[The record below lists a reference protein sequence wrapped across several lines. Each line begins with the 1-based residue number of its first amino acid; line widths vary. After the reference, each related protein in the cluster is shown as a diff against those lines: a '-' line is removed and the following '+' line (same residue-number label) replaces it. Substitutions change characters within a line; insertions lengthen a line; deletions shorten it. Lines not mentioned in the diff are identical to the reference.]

1 MKSELGEV
9 ERQWLPSDLDDLDD
23 LSMNEYQK
31 FTRETDRMP
40 PDSLD
45 MPLLGLF
52 GEIGSLLS
60 ELKKKQRD
68 QRAYIKYDGA
78 VLEELGDVLW
88 YFCRLAARADLSLEV
103 LAQRSFRDL
112 RDWDLVDETFHG
124 RFGDIQKAHDAAA
137 AAEYETRLVLL
148 AGRAGDLMNDFG
160 AGRITANR
168 DVLSA
173 HLVDVF
179 RALIAAAE
187 AADVSLDEAARRNL
201 EKTFSRWPSREC
213 YPPLVDGHMIEIE
226 RLPRQFSMSFEEHN
240 AAGKTYVI
248 QKCNGIII
256 GDRLTDNKSEKDD
269 YRFHDVFHISY
280 AVFLGWSPVLRSL
293 FHVKRKSDPETD
305 ENQDGARAILI
316 EEGVSTFIF
325 GRGQQLNLYEGL
337 DHVDYSLLKS
347 IRELIRGYE
356 VEQCGLWQWEKA
368 ILNGFKV
375 FRELKR
381 HRCGIIVA
389 DLIAHTLT
397 FRLDEN
403 GAT

>member
-1 MKSELGEV
+1 MAPNVEAVRDSEV
-9 ERQWLPSDLDDLDD
+9 ARRWLPAELDSLENF
-23 LSMNEYQK
+23 SMNEYQ
-31 FTRETDRMP
+31 RVSRLTDRMP
-40 PDSLD
+40 VNNLD

-68 QRAYIKYDGA
+68 QRAYIKYDDA

-88 YFCRLAARADLSLEV
+88 YLSQLASRADLSLQV
-103 LAQRSFRDL
+103 LAQRSFREL
-112 RDWDLVDETFHG
+112 RDWDEVDATFHG
-124 RFGDIQKAHDAAA
+124 TFGDIQSAHDAKA
-137 AAEYETRLVLL
+137 AAEYERRLVTL

-160 AGRITANR
+160 SGRITANR
-168 DVLSA
+168 DALSA
-173 HLVDVF
+173 HLVEIF

-187 AADVSLDEAARRNL
+187 AADVALDEAARRNL
-201 EKTFSRWPSREC
+201 EKTFSRWPAQEC
-213 YPPLVDGHMIEIE
+213 YPPLVDSEMIEIE
-226 RLPRQFSMSFEEHN
+226 RLPRQFSMYFEEHE

-248 QKCNGIII
+248 QKCNGIIV

-280 AVFLGWSPVLRSL
+280 AVFLGWSPVLRAL
-293 FHVKRKSDPETD
+293 FRLKRKSDANLD

-337 DHVDYSLLKS
+337 DQVDYSLLKS
-347 IRELIRGYE
+347 IRDFTKGFE
-356 VEQCGLWQWEKA
+356 VQVCGLWQWEKS
-368 ILNGFKV
+368 ILNGFRV

-381 HRCGIIVA
+381 HRRGMVTA
-389 DLIAHTLT
+389 DLMARTLT
-397 FRLDEN
+397 FTHR
-403 GAT
+403 